1 MSTLR
6 EILQRVEANQG
17 ENSPLAQAVRNQIM
31 AEERGQSFRSLYLT
45 GSVKFQDKQPP
56 KKA

>member
-17 ENSPLAQAVRNQIM
+17 EKSPLAQALRNQIM
-31 AEERGQSFRSLYLT
+31 AEERGQSFGNLYLT
-45 GSVKFQDKQPP
+45 GSVKRPVEAP
-56 KKA
+56 KK